1 MAFTGYLSKF
11 SLPELFQFV
20 EEGHKTGLLT
30 ISSLSTNKAYYIW
43 LRQGR
48 IVAAADSLDNKCLIT
63 MITQR
68 GWMNNETALKNLQF
82 SSINM
87 ALGLSLKTQGLLQAE
102 QLTLLFRA
110 QLTAQVSPLFQLQDA
125 QFEFDSQ
132 VKLPNAEMTGLSIPA
147 SEATLN
153 GLRMLRDWSALEK
166 KLPDVTLGLVKKIV
180 GKPQVRLEYSECQ
193 VLEYANGKLSV
204 RDIAKTIE
212 LPLEKV
218 QQIAFRLIVTN
229 LVEESLVI
237 ATQTSFKDNALAF
250 DDLDSTNAFGEQII
264 KPIVTAKVE
273 SGSEKD
279 RNGSSSVGYK
289 ILEPVVDSSRKTAVS
304 QSFLQNLVGFLQ
316 SKATG

>member
-11 SLPELFQFV
+11 SLPELFQFI
-20 EEGHKTGLLT
+20 EEGYKTGLLT
-30 ISSLSTNKAYYIW
+30 VSSLNTDKAYYIW

-48 IVAAADSLDNKCLIT
+48 IVCATDSLDNKCLIT

-68 GWMNNETALKNLQF
+68 GWINNETALKNLQA

-132 VKLPNAEMTGLSIPA
+132 AKLPNAEMTGLSIPA
-147 SEATLN
+147 TEATLN
-153 GLRMLRDWSALEK
+153 GLRMLRNWSALEG
-166 KLPDVTLGLVKKIV
+166 KLPDLTSGLVKKIA

-193 VLEYANGKLSV
+193 VLEYANGKLSL

-229 LVEESLVI
+229 LVEESLVVT
-237 ATQTSFKDNALAF
+237 TQTSFKEDALAF

-264 KPIVTAKVE
+264 KPVVTVKVE
-273 SGSEKD
+273 SGIEKD
-279 RNGSSSVGYK
+279 RNGFSSIGYK
-289 ILEPVVDSSRKTAVS
+289 TLEPSVDSSKKTAVS

-316 SKATG
+316 SKAVG